1 MTITMFDSVNID
13 LLPAGYS
20 YAGYVNGIYANYTA
34 IKGRFLQSDVL
45 SITVNS
51 AANADC
57 LDIETGDASP
67 ESAAAWVARQAP
79 LGVTRPCLYA
89 DASTMIQVID
99 AMKAAGVARS
109 TLRLWSAHYTGE
121 AHICGPS
128 SCGALPEDAD
138 GTQWT
143 DNANGLDLDES
154 LLLDDFFGGTVPP
167 VTYSSVTG
175 SLPVLTGGMN
185 DADLPHWYVR
195 RAQAVLNAVYGAQL
209 TVDGA
214 YGPATAAAVKAVQA
228 HYGLTQDSA
237 CGALTWA
244 KLIAG

>member
-1 MTITMFDSVNID
+1 MFDSVTTA

-20 YAGYVNGIYANYTA
+20 YAGYTDGKWANYAA
-34 IKGRFLQSDVL
+34 IKALFPGSNVL
-45 SITVNS
+45 SIAVF
-51 AANADC
+51 AADDAEA
-57 LDIETGDASP
+57 LDIETGDATP
-67 ESAAAWVARQAP
+67 AEAAAWIARQVARGTA
-79 LGVTRPCLYA
+79 RPCLYA
-89 DASTMIQVID
+89 SASTMTQVLAVTSGID
-99 AMKAAGVARS
+99 RS
-109 TLRLWSAHYTGE
+109 AIRLWSAHYTNT

-128 SCGALPEDAD
+128 SCGAMTVDAD

-167 VTYSSVTG
+167 VMYSSVTG